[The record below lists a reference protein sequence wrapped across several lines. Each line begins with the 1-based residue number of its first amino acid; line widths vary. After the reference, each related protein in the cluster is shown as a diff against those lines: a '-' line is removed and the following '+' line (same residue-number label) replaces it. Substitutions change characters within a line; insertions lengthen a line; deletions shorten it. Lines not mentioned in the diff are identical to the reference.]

1 MTRETSGTGIGR
13 RTLLCGGLTGVA
25 ALGGCHLIRNHRLAP
40 LPPVDGS
47 CPMPEAP
54 KLWQHIE
61 RLNAFGP
68 RLTASPAHQ
77 CAVDYIATE
86 LEALGFSAQRQTHRI
101 QRWTPKR
108 TSLTLDNG
116 TAIPVA
122 APYPYSGRTSSAGI
136 SGELVWFDEPPKDFS
151 KARDRIAVL
160 PVKPFDLTRF
170 KAWMMFE
177 RKSRLPDGNSD
188 FAEGEALPLLG
199 PLTTI
204 FLPRA
209 RAAGVRGVICLFDGM
224 SEELARGQV
233 LPFTTPYADIPALW
247 VASDQEALLRD
258 AGGGGRSATLVLDAA
273 LKMAETD
280 SIHAVL
286 PGRVRDETI
295 IINTHTDGP
304 NACEENGAAGLLALA
319 QAHLQRKERRRSIVF
334 VFSTG
339 HFQIP
344 QIVKG
349 HGQATLAWLQRHQE
363 LWDGKEGHARAV
375 AGLTLEHLGC
385 LEWKDHGQV
394 QRPQPTGRLER
405 EIVYTTNPV
414 MEQIYRASVQGRSKL
429 RSLTVAPRLSSV
441 FLGEG
446 APLYQCGIPSIS
458 LVPGPDYLCQELPN
472 GCIDRIDPDFAYQQ
486 VSSFSKALT
495 ILDALTAEQIGN
507 ISPSVNQIGRQ
518 VRGLLGL

>member
-13 RTLLCGGLTGVA
+13 RTLLCSGLTGVA

-77 CAVDYIATE
+77 RAVDYIATE

-122 APYPYSGRTSSAGI
+122 APYPYSGRTSSAGV

-209 RAAGVRGVICLFDGM
+209 RAAGGTPSLPM
-224 SEELARGQV
+224 GQ
-233 LPFTTPYADIPALW
+233 
-247 VASDQEALLRD
+247 EC
-258 AGGGGRSATLVLDAA
+258 GRSR
-273 LKMAETD
+273 
-280 SIHAVL
+280 S
-286 PGRVRDETI
+286 GR
-295 IINTHTDGP
+295 G
-304 NACEENGAAGLLALA
+304 
-319 QAHLQRKERRRSIVF
+319 
-334 VFSTG
+334 
-339 HFQIP
+339 
-344 QIVKG
+344 
-349 HGQATLAWLQRHQE
+349 
-363 LWDGKEGHARAV
+363 
-375 AGLTLEHLGC
+375 
-385 LEWKDHGQV
+385 
-394 QRPQPTGRLER
+394 
-405 EIVYTTNPV
+405 
-414 MEQIYRASVQGRSKL
+414 
-429 RSLTVAPRLSSV
+429 
-441 FLGEG
+441 
-446 APLYQCGIPSIS
+446 
-458 LVPGPDYLCQELPN
+458 
-472 GCIDRIDPDFAYQQ
+472 
-486 VSSFSKALT
+486 
-495 ILDALTAEQIGN
+495 
-507 ISPSVNQIGRQ
+507 
-518 VRGLLGL
+518 